1 MSLAE
6 SIDVARHRLAPVN
19 LPYVLN
25 ADAARLPLRAGSVSL
40 FVTSP
45 PYWALRVY
53 EDGGEFYAG
62 QIGSEPDPVLFLR
75 NLWRAMDAQWDAL
88 RDDGVSWVNLGD
100 KYAGSGGHNNAAL
113 DGRRPQ
119 TEARARTQKGQRDV
133 PDAGYERDG
142 FRSRK
147 AADARDTSRAELN
160 VPTAT
165 RASRRRESI
174 GRGKPDKRDTAR
186 TATRRN
192 APDRYEQGTDWA
204 RAKSLMALPWAF
216 VLGLLNPTLY
226 RDHLDPRAEV
236 EEVCDT
242 CDGHGRVAAPEG
254 IEAGAGAGS
263 PGVPCPDCDGEGVI
277 LVEVP
282 HPQWIYRAEQ
292 IWDKPNGLPE
302 SVDDRPRRSHE
313 VWLMLTKNGD
323 HYAALDD
330 LREPYDP
337 NAHAAGPD
345 GAMFRPVPMAPTWG
359 LNGSQSIPTGAAG
372 RTAPHP
378 LGKLPGSVWRI
389 SSEPFVDVLYHV
401 DTDGG
406 RVVLA
411 SDLWHQVRQQVQ
423 GGDLS
428 PVNVRMAE
436 HFAPF
441 PSEWP
446 RRLVLGWSPQAICDV
461 CDEGRFPVVERRL
474 NVDHVQGNTRPA
486 RIDAQSGNRPTG
498 AVGYHAT
505 TRVIGSDEVTIL
517 GYACACTPST
527 YHGPAG
533 PGYTDGSDPS
543 RSGRRPTPDGA
554 QNLHKARPPRRE
566 YHLDGWDPPP
576 SHPSVVV
583 DDFGGTGT
591 TAMVAAALGRIG
603 ISVDL
608 SWDYCRLAEWRANSP
623 KQRARARARTLAAR
637 QGTLPV

>member
-1 MSLAE
+1 MNWHDDWRGGPGP
-6 SIDVARHRLAPVN
+6 I
-19 LPYVLN
+19 VLN
-25 ADAARLPLRAGSVSL
+25 GDAARLPLRAGSVSL

-75 NLWRAMDAQWDAL
+75 NLWRSMDAQWDAL

-100 KYAGSGGHNNAAL
+100 KYAGSGGHNNSALSAASSTL
-113 DGRRPQ
+113 GGRKQ
-119 TEARARTQKGQRDV
+119 QVVA
-133 PDAGYERDG
+133 DAGVKARDG

-147 AADARDTSRAELN
+147 AAEARDTSRGELN

-174 GRGKPDKRDTAR
+174 GRAKPDKRDTAR

-226 RDHLDPRAEV
+226 RDHLDPPELV
-236 EEVCDT
+236 ECETCHGADPADYMDDPPCTVCPT
-242 CDGHGRVAAPEG
+242 CEGDGV
-254 IEAGAGAGS
+254 
-263 PGVPCPDCDGEGVI
+263 
-277 LVEVP
+277 VEVP

-330 LREPYDP
+330 LREPVT
-337 NAHAAGPD
+337 ATAGQLTWDERKAKGEGPRQGVGGHREI
-345 GAMFRPVPMAPTWG
+345 GAM
-359 LNGSQSIPTGAAG
+359 
-372 RTAPHP
+372 APHP
-378 LGKLPGSVWRI
+378 LGKPPGSVWRI

-461 CDEGRFPVVERRL
+461 CDTGRFPV
-474 NVDHVQGNTRPA
+474 T
-486 RIDAQSGNRPTG
+486 
-498 AVGYHAT
+498 AT
-505 TRVIGSDEVTIL
+505 TFHQTRAAYKQDRPGRPDATDDGRRDNGYAGPNKEVGENEVTIL

-566 YHLDGWDPPP
+566 YHLEGWDPPP
-576 SHPSVVV
+576 SHPSIVV

-591 TAMVAAALGRIG
+591 TAMVAAALGRVG

-623 KQRARARARTLAAR
+623 KQRARARARTLADR